1 MNEKESLHERL
12 QLLVEFAPMIK
23 SLYPTDVVVSISDR
37 EKIILELPSK
47 LVPIENNLGR
57 ILTNQDPMVEAM
69 QFNKRVSLEIPK
81 EAYGY
86 AMRTNI
92 SPITDEKGVVI
103 GSIAVTTSL
112 DNQMN
117 LIQVAEHLA
126 SSSEEIS
133 ASTEELASS
142 ASDMK
147 NQMNF
152 LIEAHQEM
160 HKKMNQTGEILEIIN
175 SIAQSSRMLGLN
187 AGIEAARS
195 GEHGRGFSIVA
206 QEIAKLANRST
217 DSVEQIRS
225 LLNSVKEQV
234 QSVADIVNQTVV
246 IADQQSTA
254 TNEIADA
261 IQNLADVATDV
272 EELSRKI

>member
-1 MNEKESLHERL
+1 MIENESLHERL
-12 QLLVEFAPMIK
+12 KMLVEFAPMLK
-23 SLYPTDVVVSISDR
+23 SLYPTDVVFSISDR
-37 EKIILELPSK
+37 EKVILELPSK
-47 LVPIENNLGR
+47 LVPIANNLGR
-57 ILTNQDPMVEAM
+57 ILTREDPMVDAM
-69 QFNKRVSLEIPK
+69 ENNKTVTLEIPK

-86 AMRTNI
+86 AIRTNI
-92 SPITDEKGVVI
+92 SPVKDENGTVI
-103 GSIAVTTSL
+103 GSVAVTTSL

-133 ASTEELASS
+133 ASTQQLASS
-142 ASDMK
+142 ASDMR
-147 NQMNF
+147 NQMNY

-206 QEIAKLANRST
+206 KEIAKLANRST
-217 DSVEQIRS
+217 DSVEEIRN
-225 LLNSVKEQV
+225 LLNSVKDQV
-234 QSVADIVNQTVV
+234 QSVADIVNQTVE

-254 TNEIADA
+254 TNEISEA
-261 IQNLADVATDV
+261 IQNLADLAGDV
-272 EELSRKI
+272 EELSRKV